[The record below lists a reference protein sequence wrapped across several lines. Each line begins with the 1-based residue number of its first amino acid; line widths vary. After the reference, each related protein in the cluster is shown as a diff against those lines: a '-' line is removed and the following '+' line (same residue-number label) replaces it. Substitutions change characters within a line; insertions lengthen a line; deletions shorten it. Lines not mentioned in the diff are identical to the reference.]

1 MQDKYKQYKEEM
13 ERILKVDKSFDLI
26 RRRMKSKSGRSM
38 TFFYIDGFT
47 KDMVMQK
54 MMEYFIK
61 VETVEDLTVNIPYVE
76 IELTDDIDTAVRM
89 VLSGSAALLAEG
101 IDKIIIL
108 DTREYPVRSIQE
120 PENDRVLRGPRDGFC
135 ETLIFNTA
143 LIRRRVRDPDLVMD
157 VKNIG
162 EKSRTDVVLCYIEGR

>member
-76 IELTDDIDTAVRM
+76 IELTDDIDTAVAINEAVELAKKYASDDDKAYING
-89 VLSGSAALLAEG
+89 VLGAIS
-101 IDKIIIL
+101 
-108 DTREYPVRSIQE
+108 
-120 PENDRVLRGPRDGFC
+120 RD
-135 ETLIFNTA
+135 LQ
-143 LIRRRVRDPDLVMD
+143 
-157 VKNIG
+157 K
-162 EKSRTDVVLCYIEGR
+162 